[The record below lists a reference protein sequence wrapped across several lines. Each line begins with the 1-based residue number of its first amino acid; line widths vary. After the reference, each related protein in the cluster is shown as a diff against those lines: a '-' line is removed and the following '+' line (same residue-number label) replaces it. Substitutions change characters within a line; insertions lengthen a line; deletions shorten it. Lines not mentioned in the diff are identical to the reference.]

1 MFTGTQTDAWVG
13 ATQPRPAA
21 GPHRV
26 FKHSRAG
33 AQRDQARLSLRLLV
47 LAPRVSLE

>member
-13 ATQPRPAA
+13 ATQPRPGA

-26 FKHSRAG
+26 FRHTGAG
-33 AQRDQARLSLRLLV
+33 AQRDQGRLSLKLLV
-47 LAPRVSLE
+47 LAPHVSQE